1 MKPSNVLCMCD
12 MGPPMLLLWSG
23 VPIHVH
29 VIQGSIL
36 SAIASRD
43 PQVLKT
49 PTPRLAS
56 EMVSGAIKFWEGG
69 YSLVWLER

>member
-1 MKPSNVLCMCD
+1 MSYVCVTWDPPPS
-12 MGPPMLLLWSG
+12 PPCCCC

-69 YSLVWLER
+69 HSLVWLER

>member
-1 MKPSNVLCMCD
+1 MWD

-43 PQVLKT
+43 PQVLIQKI

-69 YSLVWLER
+69 YSLMWLEQ